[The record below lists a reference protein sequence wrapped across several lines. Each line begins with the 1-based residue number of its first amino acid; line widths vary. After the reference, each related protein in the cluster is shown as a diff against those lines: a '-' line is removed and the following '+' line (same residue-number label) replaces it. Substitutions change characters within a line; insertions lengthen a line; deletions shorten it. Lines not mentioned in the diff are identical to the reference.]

1 MTKTKLKKKSSTS
14 AKIKELK
21 GIKPEKITDEQ
32 LEKVQNTVNSINRA
46 QLEIGSIEL
55 KKHELMHNVAGLRD
69 ELTLLQKEFEKE
81 YGTFDI
87 NIQDGT
93 INYPKENGEANKK
106 D

>member
-1 MTKTKLKKKSSTS
+1 MAKGTT

-32 LEKVQNTVNSINRA
+32 LKGVQDLINNINRS
-46 QLEIGSIEL
+46 QMEL
-55 KKHELMHNVAGLRD
+55 GQMETKKHAMLHNVSILQEGVGKIRD
-69 ELTLLQKEFEKE
+69 TFEKE
-81 YGTFDI
+81 YGTADV

-93 INYPKENGEANKK
+93 INYPKENGEVNKE

>member
-1 MTKTKLKKKSSTS
+1 MATTKTKGTN

-21 GIKPEKITDEQ
+21 GVKPEKITDEQ
-32 LEKVQNTVNSINRA
+32 LKKVQDTVNNINRS
-46 QLEIGSIEL
+46 QLEIGSLEL
-55 KKHELMHNVAGLRD
+55 RKHEMMHNVAGLRD
-69 ELTLLQKEFEKE
+69 ELALLQGEFEKD

-93 INYPKENGEANKK
+93 INYKEDVETDKK

>member
-1 MTKTKLKKKSSTS
+1 MAKGTN

-21 GIKPEKITDEQ
+21 GVKPEKITDEQ
-32 LEKVQNTVNSINRA
+32 LKKVQDTVNNLNRS
-46 QLEIGSIEL
+46 QLEIGSMEI
-55 KKHELMHNVAGLRD
+55 KKHEMMHQIAGLRD
-69 ELTLLQKEFEKE
+69 GLTVLQSEFEKE

-93 INYPKENGEANKK
+93 INYPAENGEVNKK

>member
-1 MTKTKLKKKSSTS
+1 MATKTKGTN

-32 LEKVQNTVNSINRA
+32 LEKVQTAVNNMNRS
-46 QLEIGSIEL
+46 QLEIGSIEV
-55 KKHELMHNVAGLRD
+55 KKHEIMHSLAVLRD
-69 ELTLLQKEFEKE
+69 ELVLLQKELEEE
-81 YGTFDI
+81 YDTFDI

-93 INYPKENGEANKK
+93 INYPENGEADKK

>member
-1 MTKTKLKKKSSTS
+1 MAKGTN

-32 LEKVQNTVNSINRA
+32 LKEVQDLINSINRS
-46 QLEIGSIEL
+46 QMEL
-55 KKHELMHNVAGLRD
+55 GQMETKKHAVLHSVSMLQEGVGKIRD
-69 ELTLLQKEFEKE
+69 TFEKD
-81 YGTFDI
+81 YGTADV

-93 INYPKENGEANKK
+93 INYPQENGEVNKE

>member
-1 MTKTKLKKKSSTS
+1 MAKNTS

-32 LEKVQNTVNSINRA
+32 LKKVQDTVNSLNRS

-55 KKHELMHNVAGLRD
+55 KKHEMMHQIAGLKD
-69 ELTLLQKEFEKE
+69 ELTLLQGEFEKD

-87 NIQDGT
+87 NIQDGV
-93 INYPKENGEANKK
+93 INYEK
-106 D
+106 DVKADS